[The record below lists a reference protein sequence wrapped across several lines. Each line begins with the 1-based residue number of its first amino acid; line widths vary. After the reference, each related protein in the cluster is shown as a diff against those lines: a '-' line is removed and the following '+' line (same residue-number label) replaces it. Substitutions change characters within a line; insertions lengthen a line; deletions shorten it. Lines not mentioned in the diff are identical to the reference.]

1 MRVEWKGWRAYLFL
15 FLFSYAQL
23 KLKSETWFGSD
34 FVAPN
39 RRRSWYRRRNAL
51 FLVLY
56 RARARCKARALTSNE
71 RLHYRWFH
79 SSRLFCLKRCSIEAL
94 VHSVCTKNTF
104 CCFHRFSAAFSCPF
118 VSVTGPICAH
128 SPDNNMSFELFRTRT
143 HTKQRTAQ
151 RTISRMEIV

>member
-1 MRVEWKGWRAYLFL
+1 MQKAEEPTCSCSCSRTHKHTK
-15 FLFSYAQL
+15 L
-23 KLKSETWFGSD
+23 KLKSEPWLGLD
-34 FVAPN
+34 FFASN
-39 RRRSWYRRRNAL
+39 RRCSWYRRRNAL
-51 FLVLY
+51 FFELCSW
-56 RARARCKARALTSNE
+56 ARCKVRARTSNE

-143 HTKQRTAQ
+143 HKAKNGTTDNK
-151 RTISRMEIV
+151 